1 MNVSISRNS
10 LQSALQNLAKATPTR
25 STIPILSSVLF
36 TARKEKLEMRT
47 TDLEITLV
55 TTAQGSVES
64 EGGVAIPHRTL
75 MDITNAL
82 PETDVTIE
90 SNDEHRVVIQTSFGN
105 YDISGAPP
113 EDFPTMP
120 EVDNKKEIGIASSV
134 LKRLVEKTSFALS
147 SDDLKPALMGALFE
161 VLENSISVVATDGHR
176 LSVCS
181 RSDFSSRGYEGRVIV
196 PKKFLN
202 LLLPYLDGQGETV
215 LWVGDNHLT
224 ISFSGI
230 TAFSRVIDERYPDY
244 KTVLPKDNS
253 KILTADREEMLA
265 SVRRVSIFSN
275 RATRQV
281 ELRLSNGE
289 AVVTTEDPESASSAQ
304 EKFQVQYEDEDL
316 TVGFNAN
323 YLVDILTHID
333 TEKVVLRL
341 NSPISATLVGPD
353 KHEENEETTMLLM
366 PMRTGGEQV

>member
-36 TARKEKLEMRT
+36 TARKEELEMRT

-353 KHEENEETTMLLM
+353 KHEKNEETTMLLM

>member
-36 TARKEKLEMRT
+36 TARKEELEMRT

-82 PETDVTIE
+82 PETDMTIE

-134 LKRLVEKTSFALS
+134 LKRLVEKTSFDLS

-176 LSVCS
+176 LSFCS

-244 KTVLPKDNS
+244 KTVLPKDNN
-253 KILTADREEMLA
+253 KVLTTGREDLLA

-281 ELRLSNGE
+281 ELKLSNGE
-289 AVVTTEDPESASSAQ
+289 AVVTTEDPESASSAK
-304 EKFQVQYEDEDL
+304 EKIEVGYEGDDL
-316 TVGFNAN
+316 VLGFNAN
-323 YLVDILTHID
+323 YLVDILSHISTD
-333 TEKVVLRL
+333 KVVMRL
-341 NSPISATLVGPD
+341 NTPISATLVEPD
-353 KHEENEETTMLLM
+353 KQGENEENTMLLM
-366 PMRTGGEQV
+366 PMRTGSD

>member
-25 STIPILSSVLF
+25 STLPILSSVLF

-253 KILTADREEMLA
+253 KVLTADREEMLA

-353 KHEENEETTMLLM
+353 KHEENEEATMLLM

>member
-36 TARKEKLEMRT
+36 TARKEELEMRT

-281 ELRLSNGE
+281 ELRLSNRE

-353 KHEENEETTMLLM
+353 KHEENEEATMLLM

>member
-353 KHEENEETTMLLM
+353 KQEENEETTMLLM